1 MKEEVKKRLYYLDI
15 IKLCALVLV
24 FVCHYTRSLE
34 SRGVGFVCKVLPDSI
49 FHLYIGSFGVTLFFI
64 ASGASLMYV
73 YQEKLNVK
81 NYFKKRFLGIYP
93 MFWIAIIVATCI
105 SMFRNI
111 GIDPS
116 IPKGRIIYSILGW
129 DGNALW
135 WGANFYQLGEWF
147 LGVIMCLY
155 LLFPL
160 LRKCVLR
167 RPVLTTGAAGVIVVL
182 SMLFFHSTLPLEC
195 FVLARMMEFVLGMLF
210 IRYLAPFDNR
220 CAVAGIVGVVGLA
233 AAAVIDLS
241 KYNIMLQILLV
252 GASAFCLFSW
262 IAKKISFLNI
272 VKKLSGICAKYCFPF
287 FLTHH
292 YLLEWLTQRF
302 TGYTLRRSEVY
313 LLCLA
318 CFAVSWVVSY
328 YLDRVTKAVLVFFK
342 TVKN

>member
-1 MKEEVKKRLYYLDI
+1 M
-15 IKLCALVLV
+15 CA
-24 FVCHYTRSLE
+24 TQA
-34 SRGVGFVCKVLPDSI
+34 GFDDWCGRRHCSPVNAI
-49 FHLYIGSFGVTLFFI
+49 FPLH
-64 ASGASLMYV
+64 ASAG
-73 YQEKLNVK
+73 
-81 NYFKKRFLGIYP
+81 
-93 MFWIAIIVATCI
+93 MFC
-105 SMFRNI
+105 
-111 GIDPS
+111 
-116 IPKGRIIYSILGW
+116 
-129 DGNALW
+129 
-135 WGANFYQLGEWF
+135 LGEDD
-147 LGVIMCLY
+147 GVC
-155 LLFPL
+155 
-160 LRKCVLR
+160 
-167 RPVLTTGAAGVIVVL
+167 AGD
-182 SMLFFHSTLPLEC
+182 
-195 FVLARMMEFVLGMLF
+195 A
-210 IRYLAPFDNR
+210 FDNR